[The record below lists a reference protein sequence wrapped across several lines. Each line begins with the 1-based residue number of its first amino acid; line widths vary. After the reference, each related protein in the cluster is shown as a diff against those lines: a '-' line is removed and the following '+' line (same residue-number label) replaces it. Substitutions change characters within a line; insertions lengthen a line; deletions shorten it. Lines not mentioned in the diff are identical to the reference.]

1 MQKKSK
7 KKKKRTGRTIS
18 LSQFEEDAVR
28 GEFHYRQT
36 VVSEPP
42 FTLKTLLGFSTVIV
56 RLSIGCCCCW

>member
-1 MQKKSK
+1 MQESK
-7 KKKKRTGRTIS
+7 KKKKRTGRTTT
-18 LSQFEEDAVR
+18 LSQFEDDSVYS
-28 GEFHYRQT
+28 EFHYRQT